1 MADRPKATCRKHNQV
16 VELKQFNTFCYWWC
30 AACKDEPESVSLDVV
45 HWSRAQRHYEAYE
58 IKDPTDIVLSGSGIW
73 KLTYRDGS
81 SEFYEK
87 HPGSPNLTLRREQV
101 QSATRLADSDLP
113 SRKPLQ
119 SLSISREGEIEK
131 RQGLRAVPDAKD
143 SVQRDSTFSEMLA
156 ALYPSP
162 ASSSLPDDFEITLQ
176 DLAQDDK
183 CIQHWPVPPDD
194 EL

>member
-16 VELKQFNTFCYWWC
+16 VELKKFNTFCYWWC
-30 AACKDEPESVSLDVV
+30 SDCKDEPEAVFLDVV
-45 HWSRAQRHYEAYE
+45 HWSRAERHYGSYE

-101 QSATRLADSDLP
+101 QSAIRLADSDLP

-119 SLSISREGEIEK
+119 SLSSASAGTQQE
-131 RQGLRAVPDAKD
+131 RQGLRAVSDAQD
-143 SVQRDSTFSEMLA
+143 SIQRDPTFSEMLE
-156 ALYPSP
+156 ALYPSSDGS
-162 ASSSLPDDFEITLQ
+162 AIYIDSEGKVRVVDSGNQ
-176 DLAQDDK
+176 
-183 CIQHWPVPPDD
+183 CVQHWPVPPDD